1 MLSCPSCGGILRF
14 EPSLQRVYCDNCRSN
29 FAPEDYPNIKVAI
42 EEKEI
47 SLEKSNDYSD
57 AYEVVRYT
65 CPQCGGSIL
74 SYDDTAATFCSYC
87 GSNAFIN
94 GNLSFEKKP
103 DTIIPFKLT
112 KEQCEKKYRESLT
125 MKFFAPK
132 DFRSSVVIDRFRG
145 IYMPYWV
152 YDFDIDNKR
161 LALTGS
167 KESRS
172 GDYIIKKEYAL
183 SGILDAHY
191 AGISFDAASKFSD
204 NLSMAIA
211 PFQYKDATK
220 FVPSYLLGFY
230 ADTGDVSHSTY
241 AGDALNMAVDDLSTE
256 FRRQK
261 DFSSY
266 SISDAYEVTDELKQ
280 QKTKPK
286 IGMFPVWFLSTKVG
300 KRISYAVVNGQ
311 TGKVAADIPV
321 SPIKYLVWSLLLA
334 IPLFLIFSTFC
345 VLNPGRVLTLSL
357 ILTIASW
364 VISSCQLRELYKRNH
379 SLDDRGL
386 QSMDAAYPN
395 VMIAKKKFE
404 NSIAYVFLIFFGA
417 LFLMPFL
424 GWITLIIAAVLCNA
438 LNSESYVL
446 KNAVT
451 GKTIKPKIPMKEK
464 LPSYIKLGISVAASV
479 IILFWS
485 PVQDIIYYAGAA
497 LCIVMTILTYI
508 DIIGQ
513 HNKLTTREL
522 PQFNVRGGDRNA

>member
-14 EPSLQRVYCDNCRSN
+14 EPHLQRIYCDNCRSN
-29 FAPEDYPNIKVAI
+29 FAPEDYPNIKVAV

-47 SLEKSNDYSD
+47 SLERSYDESADYD
-57 AYEVVRYT
+57 VIRYT
-65 CPQCGGSIL
+65 CPQCGGTIL

-87 GSNAFIN
+87 GSNAFIK
-94 GNLSFEKKP
+94 GNLSQEKKP

-112 KEQCEKKYRESLT
+112 KEDCEKKYRDSLT
-125 MKFFAPK
+125 MKIFAPSK
-132 DFRSSVVIDRFRG
+132 FKSSVTIDRFRG

-152 YDFDIDNKR
+152 YDFDINNKR

-167 KESRS
+167 TETRN
-172 GDYIIKKEYAL
+172 GDFITKKEYAL
-183 SGILDAHY
+183 SGTLDAHY

-211 PFQYKDATK
+211 PFNYKDATG

-230 ADTGDVSHSTY
+230 ADSGDVSHSTY
-241 AGDALNMAVDDLSTE
+241 SGDALNMAVDDLTTE
-256 FRRQK
+256 FKRK
-261 DFSSY
+261 PGFLGY
-266 SISDAYEVTDELKQ
+266 GVSDTSQVTNALREQ
-280 QKTKPK
+280 RTKPK

-321 SPIKYLVWSLLLA
+321 SPFKYLVWSLLLA
-334 IPLFLIFSTFC
+334 IPLFLIFSSFC

-386 QSMDAAYPN
+386 QSMDAKHPHVTLVPN
-395 VMIAKKKFE
+395 KVE
-404 NSIAYVFLIFFGA
+404 SSIAAGFFIFFGA
-417 LFLMPFL
+417 LLLMPFL
-424 GWITLIIAAVLCNA
+424 GWITLIIALVICNA
-438 LNSESYVL
+438 LNSNSY
-446 KNAVT
+446 KIKDTIT
-451 GKTIKPKIPMKEK
+451 GKVIKPKIPLKEK
-464 LPSYIKLGISVAASV
+464 LPSYLKLGISVAASV
-479 IILFWS
+479 IILFWT
-485 PVQDIIYYAGAA
+485 PVQDTIYYAGAA
-497 LCIVMTILTYI
+497 LCIIMTILTYI